1 MDAQSG
7 FLFNF
12 ADGGILK
19 YFANFNEAR
28 GEGPATRVWV
38 MGAALKDNLAVALNN
53 HTNRQFGIFKVDKGA
68 PGANGADPAKG
79 EAFFNS

>member
-1 MDAQSG
+1 
-7 FLFNF
+7 
-12 ADGGILK
+12 
-19 YFANFNEAR
+19 
-28 GEGPATRVWV
+28 

-53 HTNRQFGIFKVDKGA
+53 HTNRQLGIFKVDKGA